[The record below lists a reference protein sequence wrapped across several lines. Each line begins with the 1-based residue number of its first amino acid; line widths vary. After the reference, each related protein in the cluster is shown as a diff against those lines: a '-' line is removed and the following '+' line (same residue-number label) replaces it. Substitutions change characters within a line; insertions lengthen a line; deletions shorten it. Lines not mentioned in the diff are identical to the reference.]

1 MSEIIN
7 FYTKIDD
14 KLLKKT
20 PNPNYKDHHL
30 NIPFRGVI
38 VAPSGSGKT
47 NFLVNLIRLF
57 SHRKEGT
64 FSSIIVITRNK
75 DEPLYNYLAERKIQ
89 VLEGLRNTPDLDKY
103 DSTEAHLVVFD
114 DLVLAKDLKVVEEY
128 YLRCR
133 KMNVSVLFLSQ
144 RYYPVP
150 KMIRENCNYLFIL
163 KMGNVKDVKL
173 IMSEM
178 SLNVTK
184 EQLMNMYEYA
194 THEKFNVLL
203 IDKETTDDSK
213 KFRHNF
219 LNYLNPSNF
228 K

>member
-1 MSEIIN
+1 M
-7 FYTKIDD
+7 
-14 KLLKKT
+14 
-20 PNPNYKDHHL
+20 
-30 NIPFRGVI
+30 
-38 VAPSGSGKT
+38 
-47 NFLVNLIRLF
+47 IRLF
-57 SHRKEGT
+57 SHRKKGT
-64 FSSIIVITRNK
+64 FSSIVVITRNK